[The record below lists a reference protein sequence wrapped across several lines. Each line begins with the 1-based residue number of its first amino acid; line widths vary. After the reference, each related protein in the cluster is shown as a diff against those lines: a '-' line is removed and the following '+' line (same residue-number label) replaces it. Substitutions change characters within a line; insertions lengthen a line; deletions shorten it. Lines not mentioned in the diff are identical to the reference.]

1 MKLGPAC
8 LLLLSMVVAVP
19 AIAAPANC
27 PNTGLARQPVTFVT
41 DKGRF
46 TYKVEL
52 AATPAQQECGLMF
65 RKTMPRDVGMAFPF
79 AQPRSLTFWME
90 NTPLPLDLIFVGEDA
105 RVVSIGKGV
114 PFTRDL
120 IDSQGPASRV
130 IELNAGEAKRIG
142 LKPGDKVVP

>member
-1 MKLGPAC
+1 MRTRFAC
-8 LLLLSMVVAVP
+8 LLVASLVAASPVV
-19 AIAAPANC
+19 AAPANC

-41 DKGRF
+41 AKGRF
-46 TYKVEL
+46 TYKVEM
-52 AATPAQQECGLMF
+52 ATTSAQQECGLMY
-65 RKTMPRDVGMAFPF
+65 RKAMPSDVGMAFPF

-90 NTPLPLDLIFVGEDA
+90 NTPLPLDLIFVGADG

-120 IDSQGPASRV
+120 IDSKGLATRV
-130 IELNAGEAKRIG
+130 IELNAGQAQRIG